1 MTFTTWAALG
11 VIKQPPLL
19 LGLAFSLL
27 VPLGMAMIGVGLYF
41 VGSLF
46 LPAKIE
52 AARALFAATA
62 NEGSTPIGQD
72 RLGVPWRF

>member
-11 VIKQPPLL
+11 VSKQPLL

-27 VPLGMAMIGVGLYF
+27 VPLGLAIIGVGLYF

-52 AARALFAATA
+52 AARALCAATS
-62 NEGSTPIGQD
+62 NEGPTPIGQD